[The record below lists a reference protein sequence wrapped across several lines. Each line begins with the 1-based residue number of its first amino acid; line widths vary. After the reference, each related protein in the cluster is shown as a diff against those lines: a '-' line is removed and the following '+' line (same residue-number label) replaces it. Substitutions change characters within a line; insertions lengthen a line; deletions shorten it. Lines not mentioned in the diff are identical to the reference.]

1 MPDTTTAA
9 AAAVLAADRSNLE
22 VIVTTQLRKNR
33 PSLGLACAT
42 LKLGTPVH
50 TAKVVAH
57 GCSDH
62 VSSFGSGDDRH
73 ILVGIWRLR

>member
-62 VSSFGSGDDRH
+62 VSSFGSGVDRH